1 MEFVRENLVKTP
13 LAIDGCACEQY
24 FWLASVHP
32 LLEKQDLDDIVAA
45 VLKVVTA
52 FLDKKAVHI
61 LINYATPEIRA
72 RL

>member
-1 MEFVRENLVKTP
+1 LVKIP
-13 LAIDGCACEQY
+13 LGIDGRACEQY
-24 FWLASVHP
+24 FWL
-32 LLEKQDLDDIVAA
+32 EKQDLDEIVAA

-52 FLDKKAVHI
+52 FLDKKAANM